1 MYTIFSCPVQ
11 FLFKNLIHISCLF
24 VALHSLK
31 YFENVPLLVLN
42 SVIWI
47 TIVFLELA
55 YFPQDIRTCSS
66 VSYLTPSY
74 SIKVAMPHSCSFL
87 LILLSLD
94 TPTNYIDASPVSEFR
109 LARIWPKSTA
119 KVWPRLVRVRRPKT
133 GPYPFSQ
140 N

>member
-1 MYTIFSCPVQ
+1 MYTILSCPVQ
-11 FLFKNLIHISCLF
+11 FLFKNLIHIACLF

-31 YFENVPLLVLN
+31 YLENVPLLVLN

-66 VSYLTPSY
+66 ISYLTPSY

-94 TPTNYIDASPVSEFR
+94 TPTQNINASSVSKFR
-109 LARIWPKSTA
+109 LAWIWPKSTA
-119 KVWPRLVRVRRPKT
+119 KVWPRLVRVHRSKT
-133 GPYPFSQ
+133 GPYLFSQ